1 MSRIGKKPVALPSEV
16 SALYEKNILTIKG
29 AKGTLCIT
37 PHPKMTIKLD
47 GQSIC
52 VTAEGKDLLSC
63 SLHGLTRTL
72 IANMVTGVT
81 QGFEKKM
88 EIRGVGFRMQMQGKE
103 CTFALGF
110 SHPINYTLP
119 EGISIE
125 IDKEKKNIFTIRG
138 FDKQLVGQV
147 AAKIRGFR
155 PPEPYKG
162 KGIRYADEIVLQ
174 KAGKSVTTA
183 KQ

>member
-1 MSRIGKKPVALPSEV
+1 MSRIGKKPVAIPNGVETKLEGST
-16 SALYEKNILTIKG
+16 LTIKG
-29 AKGTLCIT
+29 AKGTLSMK
-37 PHPKMTIKLD
+37 PHPKMNVTIDSSSIKVAAG
-47 GQSIC
+47 GQ
-52 VTAEGKDLLSC
+52 DLLSR

-72 IANMVTGVT
+72 IANMITGVT
-81 QGFEKKM
+81 KGFQKTM
-88 EIRGVGFRMQMQGKE
+88 EIRGVGFRIQVQGKK
-103 CTFALGF
+103 CTLALGF
-110 SHPINYTLP
+110 SHPIEYLLP

-125 IDKEKKNIFTIRG
+125 IDKEKKNIFTISG

-147 AAKIRGFR
+147 AAKIRSFR

-162 KGIRYADEIVLQ
+162 KGIRYIDEIVQQ